1 MKTARTMNSSR
12 KDPTDSQLNI
22 GSTDD
27 GVGIKILSWNINDM
41 SHSTLDS
48 KHKLSEFTDAIGR
61 CDVFCLQETKE
72 NVKIPNFRC
81 FNSIRPD
88 SRSGGVCIGVR
99 QEIAD
104 HSKQLKDQ
112 RLGDDIVC
120 VKIRK
125 NLLGYDLLIVNVYD
139 SPENSSYKRRKT
151 KDGIIDNTLENL
163 EEFISNQE
171 NGSRIITVGDFNAR
185 TGKLNYSAA
194 HTDQA
199 IYDDLSSGKFSSCS
213 SPAETNRCSRDNVLN
228 DRGKRLIEFLTA
240 CNMKILN
247 GATVGDIGGD
257 FTCLRYNGSS
267 VVDYAIASHS
277 LTRHVNSMEVLRLSA
292 LSDHRP
298 LLCSLLCS
306 INTVRCPAAKA
317 PDFEDQPK
325 KYKWDPER
333 SKDTFID
340 AQTDEIMARCES
352 MCTKTCTTPDDAYQ
366 LNEELTNILTSI
378 ADTALS
384 TKSPRRPRSK
394 KNRMTAKNPWFDY
407 DCIIARRLLNKATVK
422 YNDDPTVETYRTN
435 FFSKN
440 KSYRKILS
448 NKKSEY
454 LSKLNRDIEE
464 GNNICWDKF
473 QKLKRQTTSS
483 EAGSQLDC
491 YNMVN
496 FYKFFKDLYSA
507 KPLPSHKTI

>member
-1 MKTARTMNSSR
+1 MNSSR

-171 NGSRIITVGDFNAR
+171 NGSRIFTVGDFNAR
-185 TGKLNYSAA
+185 KLE
-194 HTDQA
+194 Q
-199 IYDDLSSGKFSSCS
+199 
-213 SPAETNRCSRDNVLN
+213 
-228 DRGKRLIEFLTA
+228 
-240 CNMKILN
+240 
-247 GATVGDIGGD
+247 
-257 FTCLRYNGSS
+257 
-267 VVDYAIASHS
+267 
-277 LTRHVNSMEVLRLSA
+277 
-292 LSDHRP
+292 
-298 LLCSLLCS
+298 
-306 INTVRCPAAKA
+306 
-317 PDFEDQPK
+317 
-325 KYKWDPER
+325 
-333 SKDTFID
+333 
-340 AQTDEIMARCES
+340 
-352 MCTKTCTTPDDAYQ
+352 
-366 LNEELTNILTSI
+366 
-378 ADTALS
+378 
-384 TKSPRRPRSK
+384 
-394 KNRMTAKNPWFDY
+394 
-407 DCIIARRLLNKATVK
+407 
-422 YNDDPTVETYRTN
+422 
-435 FFSKN
+435 
-440 KSYRKILS
+440 
-448 NKKSEY
+448 
-454 LSKLNRDIEE
+454 
-464 GNNICWDKF
+464 GN
-473 QKLKRQTTSS
+473 
-483 EAGSQLDC
+483 
-491 YNMVN
+491 
-496 FYKFFKDLYSA
+496 
-507 KPLPSHKTI
+507 